1 VPVPTPPLV
10 LSVNPGVAET
20 DVVLGTQIV
29 VTFDQAIDVTTLTE
43 DTFSLTAPGV
53 QTLTP
58 GQLTP
63 TEPAREYI
71 TGAFDFAVD
80 ASGRTVLRFNPATA
94 LRKDT
99 EYSVLILGASSSL
112 SADTVKSAAGLA
124 MVDSYEWTFKTGA
137 LNVVTPPP
145 LPPLPAQISYLDPK
159 EIIVIPRK
167 AVGNDLAQEI
177 DLIFPEDVDATSV
190 DLTTLLIAVEPILGD
205 LGVVV
210 PANLNAVA
218 AVTGRKITISITGW

>member
-29 VTFDQAIDVTTLTE
+29 ITFDQAIDVTTLTE
-43 DTFSLTAPGV
+43 DTFSLTGPGV
-53 QTLTP
+53 QALTP

-71 TGAFDFAVD
+71 TGTFDFAVD
-80 ASGRTVLRFNPATA
+80 ASGRTVLRFNPATP

-99 EYSVLILGASSSL
+99 EYRVLILGASSSL
-112 SADTVKSAAGLA
+112 SADTVKSAGGLA
-124 MVDSYEWTFKTGA
+124 MADSYEWTFKTGA

-145 LPPLPAQISYLDPK
+145 LPPLPDQIRYLDPK

-177 DLIFPEDVDATSV
+177 DLIFPEDVDQASV
-190 DLTTLLIAVEPILGD
+190 DPTALLIAIEPILGD

-210 PANLNAVA
+210 PANLSAVA
-218 AVTGRKITISITGW
+218 AVTGRKVTVTITGW